1 MIHNNAISIPYN
13 CSFYFQTNGLD
24 ELFNQTLQNMLVK
37 FVSSSLLFELMFN
50 RQACLTIDVEVSST
64 PPKQAIQE
72 YHQMP
77 DPDLSLVHAH
87 HQEVLGLAKTSILKA
102 QEKQKEQN
110 DKKHAK
116 PERYKA
122 GQLMLKLDFLRKKT
136 KGGKLKERYTGPYKI
151 ISVQPRGVYEVSD
164 GK

>member
-1 MIHNNAISIPYN
+1 MSLLTIHLAI
-13 CSFYFQTNGLD
+13 
-24 ELFNQTLQNMLVK
+24 LQQ
-37 FVSSSLLFELMFN
+37 SSPLFELMFN
-50 RQACLTIDVEVSST
+50 RQACLPIDVEVSST
-64 PPKQAIQE
+64 PPDQAVQE

-87 HQEVLGLAKTSILKA
+87 HQEVLGLAKTNILKA
-102 QEKQKEQN
+102 QEKQKEQY

-151 ISVQPRGVYEVSD
+151 VSVKPRGVYEVSD
-164 GK
+164 GKKTFKVSECPIQ